1 MIIDILA
8 LAVVAVC
15 IINCFKKG
23 FAVSLFNSLSSVTS
37 IVIIAFF
44 CKPFIAFVKASDLGV
59 RVSDAIQK
67 YVEKE
72 LISQSTQ
79 AIESSNMPAF
89 IKGFMYQQTD
99 SVSAAAGAITDKIF
113 GVLVTVVAF
122 VALVLIIKLV
132 IGFVPK
138 ILKFIMKLP
147 LLHQV
152 DKLLG
157 IAVGALLGSV
167 WSVVV
172 IYVIGLL
179 SLVPALSFL
188 DEQLANSFFL
198 SLLNNLQIGLF

>member
-1 MIIDILA
+1 MLIDILVV
-8 LAVVAVC
+8 AVVAVC

-23 FAVSLFNSLSSVTS
+23 FAISLFNSLSSITS

-44 CKPFIAFVKASDLGV
+44 CKPFVAFVKASDLGV
-59 RVSDAIQK
+59 KLSDSIQK

-72 LISQSTQ
+72 LLAQSTQ
-79 AIESSNMPAF
+79 AIESSNMPTF

-99 SVSAAAGAITDKIF
+99 SVSAAAGVITDKIF

-122 VALVLIIKLV
+122 LALVLIIKLV

-157 IAVGALLGSV
+157 IAVGVLLGSV
-167 WSVVV
+167 WSVVA
-172 IYVIGLL
+172 IYVAGLL

-198 SLLNNLQIGLF
+198 ALLNNLQIGLF